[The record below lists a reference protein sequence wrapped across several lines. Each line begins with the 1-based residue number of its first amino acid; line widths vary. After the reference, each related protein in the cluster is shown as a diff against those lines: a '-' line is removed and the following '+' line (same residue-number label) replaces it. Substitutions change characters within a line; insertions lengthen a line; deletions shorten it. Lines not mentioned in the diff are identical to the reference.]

1 MSRQG
6 RSNRGGRRSHGKHQ
20 LSPADRKK
28 VGGGHRQKV
37 ARRKIARDERH
48 ERFRRLLAR
57 IPSICAAS
65 RIGVAVP
72 VLASRYVF
80 ITLDGKCVYKP
91 SSGVKPE
98 IIPWEEVK
106 AQDLDWIVFR
116 EDWEPFLKKTALE
129 QLADQA
135 E

>member
-6 RSNRGGRRSHGKHQ
+6 RSNRGGRRSHGKNQHDFTAG
-20 LSPADRKK
+20 PHRKK
-28 VGGGHRQKV
+28 VQ
-37 ARRKIARDERH
+37 RRRLARDERH
-48 ERFRRLLAR
+48 ERFNRLLER

-65 RIGVAVP
+65 RIGVAVSTLSYCF
-72 VLASRYVF
+72 V
-80 ITLDGKCVYKP
+80 TLDGPCVYKP
-91 SSGVKPE
+91 ISGVKPK
-98 IIPWEEVK
+98 IIPWEKVR
-106 AQDLDWIVFR
+106 AQDLDRIVFR